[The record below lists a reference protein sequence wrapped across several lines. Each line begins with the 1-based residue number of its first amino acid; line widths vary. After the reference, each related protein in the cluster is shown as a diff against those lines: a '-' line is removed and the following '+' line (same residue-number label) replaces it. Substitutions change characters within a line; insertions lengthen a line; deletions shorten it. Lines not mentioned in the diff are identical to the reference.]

1 VKPPAGIQ
9 ASLRFSTTVGVLL
22 AGLGLGALHAVPG
35 GAQVRMPSDFGIA
48 KSDGSPGQVTFSHD
62 RHRAKVEKCTVCH
75 MRDFKMKRGASGPIT
90 LSAKQ
95 EGKFCGGCHD
105 GKTTMGGA
113 VVFPIDECDRCHK

>member
-1 VKPPAGIQ
+1 M
-9 ASLRFSTTVGVLL
+9 LRLATAVGVLL

-35 GAQVRMPSDFGIA
+35 GAQVRMPPDFGIA

-90 LSAKQ
+90 LAAKQ
-95 EGKFCGGCHD
+95 EGKFCGACHD

>member
-1 VKPPAGIQ
+1 VKPPAGSE
-9 ASLRFSTTVGVLL
+9 ASLRFATAVGVLL

-35 GAQVRMPSDFGIA
+35 GAQVRMPPDFGIA

-90 LSAKQ
+90 LAAKQ
-95 EGKFCGGCHD
+95 EGKFCGACHD
-105 GKTTMGGA
+105 GKTTMGGV